1 MNAYEA
7 GDIGL
12 NKCASEYGIPKATL
26 KRHID
31 GSNKYAKGCL
41 KTLGRQQV
49 LPEYVEEEL
58 VKHILTL
65 ENMFFGVTRKE
76 LMRLAFQVAER
87 NGIPHVFN
95 AELKSAGKTWYKKFM
110 KRHED
115 KLRLRQPEAT
125 SIVRASGFNRQAV
138 ADYFDLLEGVIDKNK
153 LTPLQIY
160 NMDESGISVVQK
172 RCQKIIGLK
181 GKHQIGVVS
190 SAERG
195 INTTVVC
202 CFNAA
207 GMYVP
212 PIIIFKRKRLP
223 PELKDGAPCG
233 SIVTCNEI
241 SWMSSEIF
249 LQWLQH
255 YIAWV
260 KPSSSKP
267 ILLVLDGH
275 STHVKNL
282 KAILLARSANV
293 IMLSLPP
300 HTTHKA
306 QPLDKT
312 FFKPLQTYYD
322 QAVEKRLRVN
332 VGRAITPYQVCRLF
346 NEAYCKAATMTTAIN
361 GFSSCGIWPCSQ
373 DVFCESEFQPSFSNF
388 NQPPVSTLP
397 PQQPAPATTQPAPA
411 STQPAPATTPSQQ
424 L

>member
-1 MNAYEA
+1 MKDYEA

-95 AELKSAGKTWYKKFM
+95 AELKSAGKTWYKKIM

-125 SIVRASGFNRQAV
+125 SIGRASGFNRQAV

-172 RCQKIIGLK
+172 LCQKIIGLK

-233 SIVTCNEI
+233 SIVTCNETG
-241 SWMSSEIF
+241 WMSSEIF

-255 YIAWV
+255 FIAWV

-322 QAVEKRLRVN
+322 QAVEKWLRVN
-332 VGRAITPYQVCRLF
+332 VGRA
-346 NEAYCKAATMTTAIN
+346 
-361 GFSSCGIWPCSQ
+361 
-373 DVFCESEFQPSFSNF
+373 
-388 NQPPVSTLP
+388 
-397 PQQPAPATTQPAPA
+397 
-411 STQPAPATTPSQQ
+411 
-424 L
+424 